1 MIVTSNKTLTEAY
14 WDMVNQSLSDGLMPA
29 SNHIA
34 EQVEL
39 PVKDLTSGTPCTR
52 PSVNLSEAIYY
63 HVRVL
68 MEKLTYKSI
77 AWLHKCAD

>member
-1 MIVTSNKTLTEAY
+1 MVIPSSKTLTEAY
-14 WDMVNQSLSDGLMPA
+14 WDMVNQSSSGGIRPT

-39 PVKDLTSGTPCTR
+39 PVKDLTSGTHCTR

-63 HVRVL
+63 HDMGL
-68 MEKLTYKSI
+68 MEKLTYKI
-77 AWLHKCAD
+77 TAWLHKRAD

>member
-14 WDMVNQSLSDGLMPA
+14 WDMVNQSSSGGLMPT
-29 SNHIA
+29 SNHLA

-52 PSVNLSEAIYY
+52 PSVDLSEAIYY
-63 HVRVL
+63 HDMGL
-68 MEKLTYKSI
+68 MEKLTYKI
-77 AWLHKCAD
+77 TAWLRKQAD